1 MFAEPRR
8 QLALRIGGML
18 SSGRGW
24 TTVSVHFVDVAHIE
38 ESLEQLK
45 DKLEDPIL

>member
-1 MFAEPRR
+1 MNAEMRNHSDIR
-8 QLALRIGGML
+8 FK
-18 SSGRGW
+18 SGDG

-45 DKLEDPIL
+45 EKLEDSIL

>member
-8 QLALRIGGML
+8 QCALRM
-18 SSGRGW
+18 GRMMSFGDG